1 MNNTEFRTGV
11 IRPVECVK
19 EAFELIKPD
28 YWLLFGIT
36 LLGCLIGGVTLY
48 ILLGAMMCGIYY
60 AYLRRIDGFP
70 ASLDDLWKGFQW
82 FGPGLVVVLFMV
94 APMIAVYAV
103 LYIPLIAMGMMGGRL
118 SESEAIPL
126 FIAVGIVD
134 LILIFLM
141 ICFHTL
147 MMFAIPLI
155 IDRNLGAIKAMTTSA
170 RAVMKNLGGIVGL
183 ILVNMG
189 LVFVGYLALCIGVYF
204 AIPIIFAGNM
214 LAYRKVFPRLGGTP
228 NFAPP
233 PPNAY
238 GNL

>member
-1 MNNTEFRTGV
+1 MKNTEFRTGV
-11 IRPVECVK
+11 ISPIECVK
-19 EAFELIKPD
+19 EAFERIKPD

-36 LLGCLIGGVTLY
+36 LLGCLIGGVTMY

-82 FGPGLVVVLFMV
+82 FGPGLLVVVFLV
-94 APMIAVYAV
+94 APMILVYAI
-103 LYIPLIAMGMMGGRL
+103 LYVPLVAMGVFGGRM
-118 SESEAIPL
+118 SESEIIPL
-126 FIAVGIVD
+126 LIVIGIVD

-141 ICFHTL
+141 VCFHTL

-155 IDRNLGAIKAMTTSA
+155 VDRNLGAVKAMTTSA

-189 LVFVGYLALCIGVYF
+189 LVFVGYLALCVGVYF
-204 AIPIIFAGNM
+204 VIPIIFAGNI
-214 LAYRKVFPRLGGTP
+214 LAYRKVFPRLDQP
-228 NFAPP
+228 NFTPP
-233 PPNAY
+233 PPTAY
-238 GNL
+238 GNF